1 LDAFN
6 IDSSQIFETLENDDF
21 GINEIN
27 EISGISGIS
36 EISGINGIDE
46 IEVKEEE
53 LTEVGITVED
63 VEWSPGFQTEVQTKR
78 NLT

>member
-6 IDSSQIFETLENDDF
+6 IESSQIFETLENDDF
-21 GINEIN
+21 GINEFN
-27 EISGISGIS
+27 RISGIS
-36 EISGINGIDE
+36 EICE

-63 VEWSPGFQTEVQTKR
+63 VEWSPGFQTEV
-78 NLT
+78 